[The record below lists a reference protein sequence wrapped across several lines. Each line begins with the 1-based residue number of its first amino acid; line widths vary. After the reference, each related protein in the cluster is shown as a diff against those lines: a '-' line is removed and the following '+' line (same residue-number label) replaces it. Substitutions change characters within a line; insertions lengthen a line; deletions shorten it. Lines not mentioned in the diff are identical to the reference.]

1 GFRSFQPGILIL
13 KFQDEG
19 NFIAFDFLD
28 QHSDRFANLEYFFG
42 IVHSAPGHFRNM
54 QKSVC
59 AAQIDESAEI
69 CHVFNS
75 SVYHIAGMNSF
86 KEFSLLF
93 GFLSYQKLLSVADDS
108 SSSGIEFR

>member
-1 GFRSFQPGILIL
+1 MISLISTVIGSPTL
-13 KFQDEG
+13 NTFLGLSTLPQD
-19 NFIAFDFLD
+19 I
-28 QHSDRFANLEYFFG
+28 
-42 IVHSAPGHFRNM
+42 FRNM
-54 QKSVC
+54 QKSVG

-108 SSSGIEFR
+108 FFFWD